1 MGLVSD
7 VSLCWSRQGPAGRV
21 LLISSLLYL
30 SARMKIE
37 WGLASSSWL
46 LILGVFLNS
55 IPVTLNSNLDSFF
68 FHFLC
73 GCQTIRRCLSLSVF
87 YCTFSKVLSSFCSR
101 FRAGSRKKN
110 LNFTR
115 FCKSIWLSLVRPN
128 FLAIATMFSHTSK

>member
-68 FHFLC
+68 FTFYADAKLLDDAYHFLFSIVPFQKF
-73 GCQTIRRCLSLSVF
+73 CQASAVGF
-87 YCTFSKVLSSFCSR
+87 VQVLE
-101 FRAGSRKKN
+101 RK
-110 LNFTR
+110 
-115 FCKSIWLSLVRPN
+115 I
-128 FLAIATMFSHTSK
+128 